1 MARPFYSSARK
12 FFAPSKRHGAAKRAT
27 SPFIATRYLNA
38 PNKTKNIASQRRG
51 SWRRDMQS
59 LREGF
64 LSGGPVGRVTCPL
77 RGVAPSRGV
86 WRRGS
91 RFMLGR
97 ETSESSSSAK
107 KRQNP
112 ETFLKRFR
120 GCLSSG
126 SRIRTDDLRVM
137 SPTSYLAAP
146 SRITLCPSASKGRGT
161 LKVLIFLSTV
171 FLKIFMQNF
180 QERPRSSPKPSKI
193 VPKRYTTGQ
202 EFTSGI
208 KGFGAS
214 NTYSFGAPL
223 WQKHPPSSNAST
235 QPSTRTPPTWMP
247 CGRT

>member
-1 MARPFYSSARK
+1 MSPAWRGALARSLAARVV
-12 FFAPSKRHGAAKRAT
+12 FCDGARDLGVVFERQET
-27 SPFIATRYLNA
+27 
-38 PNKTKNIASQRRG
+38 TKPRN
-51 SWRRDMQS
+51 
-59 LREGF
+59 LF
-64 LSGGPVGRVTCPL
+64 
-77 RGVAPSRGV
+77 
-86 WRRGS
+86 
-91 RFMLGR
+91 
-97 ETSESSSSAK
+97 
-107 KRQNP
+107 
-112 ETFLKRFR
+112 KRFR